1 MNEDAYLLARARAR
15 RVVPLA
21 AGAGAADGLSVLRRA
36 AADVQRRLV
45 EVESAGGPGVMV
57 RWAPDVEPVSGV
69 VGDPL
74 THREAT
80 PSQLLTLG
88 AAVRLCWPDPERR
101 LYPGGVVAEEEVLA
115 ACAPPG
121 DGLLREGMALIA
133 QTSAYRS
140 ALRVLRAW
148 GYLATD
154 AGDGMVRLGPMVAA
168 WSERDVDELRNGYCL
183 LPCQVEER

>member
-1 MNEDAYLLARARAR
+1 MNEDAYLLARARAV

-21 AGAGAADGLSVLRRA
+21 SAGALGELSVLRRA
-36 AADVQRRLV
+36 AEDVQRRLV
-45 EVESAGGPGVMV
+45 EVEGAGGPGVMV
-57 RWAPDVEPVSGV
+57 RWALDVEPVSGV

-74 THREAT
+74 THREAA

-88 AAVRLCWPDPERR
+88 AAVRLCWPDPEQP
-101 LYPGGVVAEEEVLA
+101 LYPGGAVAEEDVLG

-121 DGLLREGMALIA
+121 DGLLREGMALIG

-148 GYLATD
+148 GYLAAD
-154 AGDGMVRLGPMVAA
+154 AGDGMVRLGPVVVA
-168 WSERDVDELRNGYCL
+168 WSERDVEELRRGYDL
-183 LPCQVEER
+183 LPCRVEEG